1 MRACNLVLDGEP
13 LLAAAG
19 IQQGGVS
26 ALDQRFARVALLQHR
41 EPRLLLALRLLGEG
55 QPDLV
60 EAVRRSQVA

>member
-41 EPRLLLALRLLGEG
+41 APDCYWRSALLGEG